1 MPRFR
6 AAEMDSQ
13 NGNGGV
19 DVIIKHQHSKAH
31 NASLVVQNLSRF
43 VIASPKKN
51 KGSKNKFQQPKN
63 TAHKPPPPSYEQPQ
77 TPNKPPRQNQPKHQK
92 IEQGKRS
99 ARQRV
104 SDASPVPIVP
114 SSCRRRHDRDGSVVL
129 AEGGELQRRSRR
141 RYLGIGVAFGGRA
154 YGAKKASTF
163 KTLLGPAP
171 SNTPSANT
179 DHPGTTEKTR
189 NGTRGSRTRP
199 HFKRNKQINVVQCQ
213 RENPD
218 AQYAYLP
225 PTPLRGKVDGWA
237 PPHKERRGNSEMT
250 VTA

>member
-1 MPRFR
+1 
-6 AAEMDSQ
+6 MDSQ

-43 VIASPKKN
+43 VIAFLKKN
-51 KGSKNKFQQPKN
+51 KGSKNKFQQLKN
-63 TAHKPPPPSYEQPQ
+63 IVHKLLLLLYEQPQ
-77 TPNKPPRQNQPKHQK
+77 TPNKLPRQNQPKHQK

-163 KTLLGPAP
+163 KMLFGSVP
-171 SNTPSANT
+171 SNTLSANI
-179 DHPGTTEKTR
+179 DYSGTTEKTR
-189 NGTRGSRTRP
+189 NGT
-199 HFKRNKQINVVQCQ
+199 
-213 RENPD
+213 
-218 AQYAYLP
+218 
-225 PTPLRGKVDGWA
+225 
-237 PPHKERRGNSEMT
+237 
-250 VTA
+250 